1 MRCSQIKLPLAQRSV
16 LKVNCTHVEYVAEV
30 FRCCSAVLA
39 TLVATAERRRQ
50 IENRSCMQPLGAP
63 TAAIRR
69 GAAVGVLD
77 VTSCS
82 R

>member
-16 LKVNCTHVEYVAEV
+16 LKVNCTHVEHVAEV

-50 IENRSCMQPLGAP
+50 IELQLVYAASWSADRCYGVAP
-63 TAAIRR
+63 R
-69 GAAVGVLD
+69 
-77 VTSCS
+77 
-82 R
+82 